1 MEKEY
6 LTVFELNKIVKKM
19 FDSDPFFN
27 RVYVKGEIS
36 NFKKQFPSGH
46 CYFTIKD
53 ENSRISGVMFNAKA
67 SRLKFEPKDG
77 DSVLIIGK
85 VSVYEANGNYQL
97 YVDSMDLDGAGDLFK
112 KFLELKKEL
121 EKEGLFDSNH
131 KKIIPKFPKKI
142 GVVTASTGAAIRD
155 IIITIKRRYPIAEIY
170 IFPSLVQGNEAKFDI
185 TKKIEIANTHPLD
198 VLIVG
203 RGGGS
208 IEDLWAFNEKEV
220 AYAIYNSNIPIISA
234 LGHEIDFTIS
244 DFVADLR
251 AATPTAAAE
260 LCTPN
265 IEDLNIYIDAQI
277 DKASNIMENFIIDYR
292 KKLKQLSSSYILKN
306 PLNIYE
312 VKKSIIINSIK
323 RINLLIDIKLKDKN
337 SELNIL
343 KNNYILKN
351 PIKLYSNYKNNLDNM
366 IDKLILLDPLN
377 ALKRGYSI
385 LKKDDTC
392 IDSIKFVNKDDKINI
407 SLVDGNIKANILEV
421 EEI

>member
-6 LTVFELNKIVKKM
+6 LTVFELNKIVKNM

-234 LGHEIDFTIS
+234 VGHEIDFTIS

-337 SELNIL
+337 TELNVL

-392 IDSIKFVNKDDKINI
+392 IDSIKLVNKDDKINI

>member
-6 LTVFELNKIVKKM
+6 LTVFELNKIVKNM

-234 LGHEIDFTIS
+234 VGHEIDFTIS

-337 SELNIL
+337 TELNVL

-351 PIKLYSNYKNNLDNM
+351 PIKLYSNYKNSLDNM

-392 IDSIKFVNKDDKINI
+392 IDSIKLVNKDDKINI
-407 SLVDGNIKANILEV
+407 SLVDGNIKANILEL

>member
-6 LTVFELNKIVKKM
+6 LTVFELNKIVKNM

-234 LGHEIDFTIS
+234 VGHEIDFTIS

-277 DKASNIMENFIIDYR
+277 DKASNIMENFIIDYK

-337 SELNIL
+337 TELNVL

-351 PIKLYSNYKNNLDNM
+351 PIKLYSNYKNSLENM

-392 IDSIKFVNKDDKINI
+392 IDSIKLVNKDDKINI

>member
-6 LTVFELNKIVKKM
+6 LTVFELNKIVKNM

-53 ENSRISGVMFNAKA
+53 ENSRISGVMFNTKA

-121 EKEGLFDSNH
+121 EKEGLFDSSH
-131 KKIIPKFPKKI
+131 KKPIPRYPQKI
-142 GVVTASTGAAIRD
+142 GVITASTGAAIRD
-155 IIITIKRRYPIAEIY
+155 IITTIKRRYPIAEIFL
-170 IFPSLVQGNEAKFDI
+170 FPSLVQGLDAKYDI
-185 TKKIEIANTHPLD
+185 VKKIEIANTHPID

-234 LGHEIDFTIS
+234 VGHEIDFTIS
-244 DFVADLR
+244 DFVSDLR

-277 DKASNIMENFIIDYR
+277 NKASNIMENLIINYK
-292 KKLKQLSSSYILKN
+292 KKLKQLSTSYILKN

-312 VKKSIIINSIK
+312 VKKNIIINSIK
-323 RINLLIDIKLKDKN
+323 RINLLISIKLKDKKN
-337 SELNIL
+337 ELNIL

-351 PIKLYSNYKNNLDNM
+351 PTKLYLNSKNNLDNM

-385 LKKDDTC
+385 LKKEDKC
-392 IDSIKFVNKDDKINI
+392 IDSIKLLSKDDKINI
-407 SLVDGNIKANILEV
+407 SLIDGNIKANVIEV

>member
-1 MEKEY
+1 
-6 LTVFELNKIVKKM
+6 
-19 FDSDPFFN
+19 
-27 RVYVKGEIS
+27 
-36 NFKKQFPSGH
+36 
-46 CYFTIKD
+46 
-53 ENSRISGVMFNAKA
+53 
-67 SRLKFEPKDG
+67 
-77 DSVLIIGK
+77 
-85 VSVYEANGNYQL
+85 
-97 YVDSMDLDGAGDLFK
+97 
-112 KFLELKKEL
+112 
-121 EKEGLFDSNH
+121 
-131 KKIIPKFPKKI
+131 
-142 GVVTASTGAAIRD
+142 
-155 IIITIKRRYPIAEIY
+155 
-170 IFPSLVQGNEAKFDI
+170 
-185 TKKIEIANTHPLD
+185 KKIEIANTHPLD

-234 LGHEIDFTIS
+234 VGHEIDFTIS

-323 RINLLIDIKLKDKN
+323 RINLLIDIKLKNKN

-351 PIKLYSNYKNNLDNM
+351 PIKLYSNYKNSLDNM

-385 LKKDDTC
+385 LKKDDIC
-392 IDSIKFVNKDDKINI
+392 IDSIKLVNKDDKINI
-407 SLVDGNIKANILEV
+407 SLVDGNIKANILEL

>member
-1 MEKEY
+1 
-6 LTVFELNKIVKKM
+6 
-19 FDSDPFFN
+19 
-27 RVYVKGEIS
+27 
-36 NFKKQFPSGH
+36 
-46 CYFTIKD
+46 
-53 ENSRISGVMFNAKA
+53 MFNAKA

-234 LGHEIDFTIS
+234 VGHEIDFTIS

-351 PIKLYSNYKNNLDNM
+351 PIKLYSNYKNSLDNM

>member
-6 LTVFELNKIVKKM
+6 ITVYDLNKIIKNV
-19 FDSDPFFN
+19 FDMDPFFN

-36 NFKKQFPSGH
+36 NFKRQLPSGH

-53 ENSRISGVMFNAKA
+53 SNSKMSAVMFNGRA

-77 DSVLIIGK
+77 DSVLLIGK
-85 VSVYEANGNYQL
+85 VSVYEASGNYQL

-121 EKEGLFDSNH
+121 EQEGLFDPSR
-131 KKIIPKFPKKI
+131 KKKIPKFPKKI

-155 IIITIKRRYPIAEIY
+155 IISTIKRRYPIAEIY
-170 IFPSLVQGNEAKFDI
+170 VFPSYVQGSDAKFSI
-185 TKKIEIANTHPLD
+185 KKNIELANTHPLD
-198 VLIVG
+198 VLIIG

-220 AYAIYNSNIPIISA
+220 AYAIYNSKIPIISA
-234 LGHEIDFTIS
+234 VGHEVDFTIA

-265 IEDLNIYIDAQI
+265 IEDLNIYIDAQVNKGSAI
-277 DKASNIMENFIIDYR
+277 VENLIINYKNILNKI
-292 KKLKQLSSSYILKN
+292 KSSYILKN

-312 VKKSIIINSIK
+312 IKKNNVKNIIN
-323 RINLLIDIKLKDKN
+323 RINLLIEMKLKNKK
-337 SELNIL
+337 SELYLL
-343 KNNYILKN
+343 KNNYILNN
-351 PIKLYSNYKNNLDNM
+351 PTKLYINYKHGLNKT
-366 IDKLILLDPLN
+366 IEKLILLDPLN
-377 ALKRGYSI
+377 SLKRGYSI
-385 LKKDDTC
+385 VNKEDKC
-392 IDSIKFVNKDDKINI
+392 IDSIKLLKKNDIINI
-407 SLVDGNIKANILEV
+407 KIVDGKIKANVLEV

>member
-6 LTVFELNKIVKKM
+6 ITVYDLNKIIKNV
-19 FDSDPFFN
+19 FDMDPFFN

-234 LGHEIDFTIS
+234 VGHEIDFTIS

-351 PIKLYSNYKNNLDNM
+351 PIKLYSNYKNSLDNM

-385 LKKDDTC
+385 LKKDDIC
-392 IDSIKFVNKDDKINI
+392 IDSIKLVNKDDKINI
-407 SLVDGNIKANILEV
+407 SLVDGNIKANILEL

>member
-6 LTVFELNKIVKKM
+6 LTVFELNKIVKNM

-234 LGHEIDFTIS
+234 VGHEIDFTIS

-337 SELNIL
+337 TELNVL

-351 PIKLYSNYKNNLDNM
+351 PIKLYSNYKISLENM

-392 IDSIKFVNKDDKINI
+392 IDSIKLVNKDDKINI
-407 SLVDGNIKANILEV
+407 SLVDGNIKANILEL

>member
-6 LTVFELNKIVKKM
+6 LTVFELNKIVKNM

-234 LGHEIDFTIS
+234 VGHEIDFTIS

-343 KNNYILKN
+343 KDNYILKN
-351 PIKLYSNYKNNLDNM
+351 PIKLYSNYKNSLDNM

-392 IDSIKFVNKDDKINI
+392 IDSIKLVNKDDKINI

>member
-6 LTVFELNKIVKKM
+6 LTVFELNKIVKNM

-234 LGHEIDFTIS
+234 VGHEIDFTIS

-392 IDSIKFVNKDDKINI
+392 IDSIKLVNKDDKINI